1 MRVRDALTY
10 AARLFRSGFRSDEGA
25 ALITLAR
32 DRYRLLQKLAAVR
45 ADRNQWRAVAVHF
58 AGRALALERHL
69 SRFHPACES
78 PQARHP
84 YRPLAGRVCYK

>member
-10 AARLFRSGFRSDEGA
+10 AARLFRSGFRSDESA

-45 ADRNQWRAVAVHF
+45 ADRNAWREQAIEEKRRNQSAND
-58 AGRALALERHL
+58 
-69 SRFHPACES
+69 SPAS
-78 PQARHP
+78 
-84 YRPLAGRVCYK
+84 

>member
-1 MRVRDALTY
+1 MRPSPCPDCEQLRDKI
-10 AARLFRSGFRSDEGA
+10 A
-25 ALITLAR
+25 ALRTDR
-32 DRYRLLQKLAAVR
+32 DE
-45 ADRNQWRAVAVHF
+45 WRSVAVHF
-58 AGRALALERHL
+58 AGWALALERHL